1 MVRFWLAL
9 IVSVPFEVRP
19 EVAVMRPEIV
29 GVAVQ
34 AVGFTVSV
42 VPDFPKDVPVEFV
55 IPSCSAPAESITVL
69 PDVAVVIV
77 RFPDV
82 FVQLE
87 APPEATVK
95 TPVELPMFVAA
106 VPVALI
112 FVVPVIVKPPVPC
125 INPEPAVTPTEV
137 INPAIVSAPEE
148 VILFEEE
155 KN

>member
-1 MVRFWLAL
+1 MVTA
-9 IVSVPFEVRP
+9 PFEVNP

-34 AVGFTVSV
+34 EVGLTVSV
-42 VPDFPKDVPVEFV
+42 VPDFPRDVEVEFV
-55 IPSCSAPAESITVL
+55 IPSCNAPAESMIVF

-77 RFPDV
+77 KLPAV
-82 FVQLE
+82 FVQEE
-87 APPEATVK
+87 APPEAIVK
-95 TPVELPMFVAA
+95 TPVELPILVAA

-112 FVVPVIVKPPVPC
+112 LVVPVIVRPPVPW
-125 INPEPAVTPTEV
+125 IRPEPAVTPTEV
-137 INPAIVSAPEE
+137 KRPAIVKAPEE